1 MMKDYEKFQETLAS
15 KGALEALKEK
25 GISISEDVI
34 KGLSDN
40 PMIAKLMARK
50 AEVTIQSM
58 ETKNKGKAPDSY
70 YVDIAYGEHLKNG
83 GQSKEFKEG
92 LKQFVRSD
100 KANIPLKK
108 REIVNG

>member
-1 MMKDYEKFQETLAS
+1 MKDYEKFKETMAS

-50 AEVTIQSM
+50 AEVEIQSM
-58 ETKNKGKAPDSY
+58 EIKNKGKATDSH
-70 YVDIAYGEHLKNG
+70 YVDVAYGEYLKNG
-83 GQSKEFKEG
+83 GKPAEFKEG
-92 LKQFVRSD
+92 LKQFVR
-100 KANIPLKK
+100 KEPVNMPVK
-108 REIVNG
+108 RRALVNG

>member
-1 MMKDYEKFQETLAS
+1 MMKDYEKFKETIAS
-15 KGALEALKEK
+15 KGALEALKDK

-50 AEVTIQSM
+50 AEVEIQSM
-58 ETKNKGKAPDSY
+58 EARNKGKPTDSH
-70 YVDIAYGEHLKNG
+70 YVDVAYGEHLKSG
-83 GQSKEFKEG
+83 GKPAEFKEG
-92 LKQFVRSD
+92 LKQFVR
-100 KANIPLKK
+100 KEQERMPIKK